1 MYIFVVKFSQKHGS
15 MKSIYQIAKEHNL
28 VPMTLYKRLEKR
40 NIAPKIVKGV
50 MMLDEEQEKLI
61 LVYSKRG
68 RKNAQ
73 DKKAPNQEPVK

>member
-1 MYIFVVKFSQKHGS
+1 

-40 NIAPKIVKGV
+40 SISPKIVKGV

-61 LVYSKRG
+61 LLYSKRG

-73 DKKAPNQEPVK
+73 DKQASNQEPVK

>member
-1 MYIFVVKFSQKHGS
+1 

-28 VPMTLYKRLEKR
+28 VPMTLYKRLSKR
-40 NIAPKIVKGV
+40 SIAPRIVKGV

-73 DKKAPNQEPVK
+73 DKKTSDQEPVK

>member
-1 MYIFVVKFSQKHGS
+1 

>member
-1 MYIFVVKFSQKHGS
+1 

-73 DKKAPNQEPVK
+73 DKKTPNQEPVK